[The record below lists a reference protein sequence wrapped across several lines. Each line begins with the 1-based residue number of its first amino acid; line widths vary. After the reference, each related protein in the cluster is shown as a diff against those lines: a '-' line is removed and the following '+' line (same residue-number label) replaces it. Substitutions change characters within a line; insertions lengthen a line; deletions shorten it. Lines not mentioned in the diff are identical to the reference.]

1 MMTASD
7 IGIAAGLADFGDP
20 ALIMIEDSVVET
32 TLSTI
37 RTMLAEAIDQVK
49 TSADPLP
56 LIAVGG
62 GAFLVPDDIPGITEV
77 IKPPN
82 SAVANAV
89 GAALAQVGG
98 EAEIIYSKTGED
110 RRDAHDRV
118 KKLACEKA
126 ISMGAVEGTVQII
139 SIEETTL
146 AYMADDSVRLKAKAV
161 GDLRIT
167 Q

>member
-1 MMTASD
+1 
-7 IGIAAGLADFGDP
+7 
-20 ALIMIEDSVVET
+20 
-32 TLSTI
+32 
-37 RTMLAEAIDQVK
+37 
-49 TSADPLP
+49 
-56 LIAVGG
+56 
-62 GAFLVPDDIPGITEV
+62 VPDDIPGITEV

-110 RRDAHDRV
+110 RREAHDRV
-118 KKLACEKA
+118 RQQAREKA

-139 SIEETTL
+139 SIEEVTL
-146 AYMADDSVRLKAKAV
+146 AYMADDSVRLKARAV
-161 GDLRIT
+161 GDLRIS